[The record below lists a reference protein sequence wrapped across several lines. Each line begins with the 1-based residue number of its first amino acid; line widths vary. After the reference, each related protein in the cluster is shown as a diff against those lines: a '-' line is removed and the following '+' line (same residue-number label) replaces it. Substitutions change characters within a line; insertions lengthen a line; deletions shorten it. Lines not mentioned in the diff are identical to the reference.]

1 MNGFFIGFAVALLL
15 WFMVFLYLRA
25 FVRRRTSP
33 DYILGLLQEDIQQ
46 DIDQLKAAIDI
57 KTEESLQ
64 LLEEKISAL
73 REISSEAERRIAVYN
88 RELEKNNTEKQA
100 MAVLYKKPLVERLE
114 VRKPPVQTEPVN
126 KPVQMEPVNTPTQAE
141 PVNKPTPPEP
151 EQPLQINITKS
162 REPLAFKPRPVKE
175 RIAELAKA
183 GFAPELISKRLGIS
197 PGEVQLYFNLAE
209 SDHS

>member
-33 DYILGLLQEDIQQ
+33 DYILGLLQEDIEQ

-64 LLEEKISAL
+64 LLEEKINAL

-88 RELEKNNTEKQA
+88 RELEKHNTEKQA

-114 VRKPPVQTEPVN
+114 VKKQPQ
-126 KPVQMEPVNTPTQAE
+126 
-141 PVNKPTPPEP
+141 PET
-151 EQPLQINITKS
+151 EQPSQAKEQKQEPSPAQALPINITKS

-183 GFAPELISKRLGIS
+183 GFAPDLIAKRLGIS

-209 SDHS
+209 KSE